1 MKEGLLERI
10 RQVGH
15 WRVNYR
21 PLRAAT
27 EQLSLARCREVVEK
41 ARVSMRGWDFP
52 HISYSRDDKPE
63 SGGYDN
69 AGDHL
74 ENWTDWYGFAEFWR
88 MYRSTQFLTYIAL
101 REDTMKEEHGN
112 PQVPILEVV
121 STIYSITEF
130 FEFAHRLAGQG
141 LYDAGANISII
152 LSGTQGRH
160 LRAGV
165 GKFPFLHALT
175 TSAPNVEIDH
185 RLSADQLRS
194 DEYRSFAVKAC
205 LEVFDQFGWNP
216 ARSQIEADQE
226 RFYQRQF

>member
-1 MKEGLLERI
+1 MKEGLLDRI

-21 PLRAAT
+21 PVRAAT
-27 EQLSLARCREVVEK
+27 EQLSLARCRELVEK

-63 SGGYDN
+63 NGGYAN
-69 AGDHL
+69 AGDHV
-74 ENWTDWYGFAEFWR
+74 ENWTEWYGFAEFWR
-88 MYRSTQFLTYIAL
+88 MYRSTQFLSYVAL

-130 FEFAHRLAGQG
+130 AEFAHRLAGQG
-141 LYDAGANISII
+141 IYDAGATISII
-152 LSGTQGRH
+152 LSGTRGRQ
-160 LRAGV
+160 LRAGA
-165 GKFPFLHALT
+165 GRFPFLEPHKT
-175 TSAPNVEIDH
+175 NVPQVEVN
-185 RLSADQLRS
+185 RSLSADRLKA
-194 DEYRSFAVKAC
+194 DDYRSFAVDAC